1 MARIFTP
8 SVHGFNFQNQFSGL
22 PFLFHRNLRICHL
35 VNQLFFGKNSY
46 GLCGGICFAAL
57 DYFYSGREIPLI
69 DLDFGIGNFLHSYL
83 FKRQNDTYGVLGKI
97 VLKFALWSLM
107 SDTKLQAKTHRE
119 FSDIQ
124 LSLNQNKPVVLGL
137 VYVHISKSLAIWSN
151 HQVIAYRCKGDGPQS
166 TLYLYDPNFPGSEDI
181 VIELTRAK
189 AGFECFQRNLQTN
202 QMIPIRG
209 FFKIPYRFTSPPSNE
224 PI

>member
-8 SVHGFNFQNQFSGL
+8 LVHGFNFQNQFSGL
-22 PFLFHRNLRICHL
+22 PCLFHKNLKFFYL
-35 VNQLFFGKNSY
+35 VHQLLFRKNSY

-69 DLDFGIGNFLHSYL
+69 DLNLGVSKFLHSYL
-83 FKRQNDTYGVLGKI
+83 FRRQNDTYGVFGKI
-97 VLKFALWSLM
+97 VLKFALWTLM
-107 SDTKLQAKTHRE
+107 SDATLQNKTHRE
-119 FSDIQ
+119 FSNIK

-151 HQVIAYRCKGDGPQS
+151 HQVIAYSYQDDGQTN

-189 AGFECFQRNLQTN
+189 EGFECFQRNLQTN
-202 QMIPIRG
+202 QIIPVRG
-209 FFKIPYRFTSPPSNE
+209 FFKIPYNFTSPPGNE
-224 PI
+224 PV

>member
-1 MARIFTP
+1 MAKIFTP
-8 SVHGFNFQNQFSGL
+8 LMHGFNFQNQFSGL
-22 PFLFHRNLRICHL
+22 PFLFHKNLKICHL
-35 VNQLFFGKNSY
+35 FNQFFFRKNSY

-69 DLDFGIGNFLHSYL
+69 DLDFGVGNFLHSYL
-83 FKRQNDTYGVLGKI
+83 FKRQNDTYGFLGKI
-97 VLKFALWSLM
+97 VLKFALWSFM
-107 SDTKLQAKTHRE
+107 SDATLQTKTHRE
-119 FSDIQ
+119 FSNIQ

-151 HQVIAYRCKGDGPQS
+151 HQVIVYGYNADSQNK

-189 AGFECFQRNLQTN
+189 EGFECFQRNLQTN
-202 QMIPIRG
+202 QMIPVRG
-209 FFKIPYRFTSPPSNE
+209 FFEIPYSFTLPPGT
-224 PI
+224 